1 MAIEWY
7 PGHMVTARK
16 EAALAMRKTDVVIE
30 VLDARVPRS
39 SRNPLIEHLRREN
52 QRAALK
58 ILNKSDM
65 ADPER
70 TKLWLAH
77 YNAQPG
83 VKAVALS
90 AKKPKEVKRIPDYA
104 KALAPNRNSALKP
117 LRMMIL
123 GIPNVGKSTLM
134 NALLSRVVT
143 KVGDEPAV
151 TKMHLRH
158 ELGRGMW
165 LTDTPGMLW
174 PGIDPETALKLAAT
188 HSIGRNAY
196 DNDEVAAGLGAY
208 LLRWYRELLVQRF
221 GPIPEGCDGY
231 GLIDVVASS
240 RGFLVK
246 GGGPDRERS
255 SRVLLGEFRDG
266 TLGKISLEVPDEPE
280 PELIVPPESAEPESD
295 DAG

>member
-30 VLDARVPRS
+30 VLDARVPLS
-39 SRNPLIEHLRREN
+39 SRNPVIEQLRREN

-58 ILNKSDM
+58 ILNKSDV

-70 TKLWLAH
+70 TKLWLSY

-90 AKKPKEVKRIPDYA
+90 AKKPKEVKRIPEYA
-104 KALAPNRNSALKP
+104 KALAPQRGSALKP

-134 NALLSRVVT
+134 NALLQRAVT

-151 TKMHLRH
+151 TKMHHRH

-165 LTDTPGMLW
+165 LTDTPGMMW
-174 PGIDPETALKLAAT
+174 PGIDPATGLKLAAT

-196 DNDEVAAGLGAY
+196 DNGEVAVALGGY
-208 LLRWYRELLVQRF
+208 LLRHYPALLSLRF
-221 GPIPEGCDGY
+221 GAIPEGIDGH
-231 GLIDVVASS
+231 GLVELVAQH
-240 RGFLVK
+240 RGFVVK
-246 GGGPDRERS
+246 GGEPDRERAA
-255 SRVLLGEFRDG
+255 RILLGEFRDG
-266 TLGKISLEVPDEPE
+266 TLGKISLELPDEPE
-280 PELIVPPESAEPESD
+280 PSAAD
-295 DAG
+295 GGDF

>member
-1 MAIEWY
+1 VAIDWY

-16 EAALAMRKTDVVIE
+16 EAAIAMRKTDVVIE
-30 VLDARVPRS
+30 VLDARVPLS
-39 SRNPLIEHLRREN
+39 SLNPVFEELRREN
-52 QRAALK
+52 SRAALK

-70 TKLWLAH
+70 TQLWLSH

-90 AKKPKEVKRIPDYA
+90 AKQAKAVKRIPEHA
-104 KALAPNRNSALKP
+104 KALAPTRNSPLKP

-134 NALLSRVVT
+134 NTLLSRVVT
-143 KVGDEPAV
+143 KVGDEPAI
-151 TKMHLRH
+151 TKMHHRH

-174 PGIDPETALKLAAT
+174 PGIGHEVGLKLAAT

-196 DNDEVAAGLGAY
+196 DNIEVAAALGGY
-208 LLRWYRELLVQRF
+208 LLEQYPALLTQRF
-221 GPIPEGCDGY
+221 GSFAETHDGNR
-231 GLIDVVASS
+231 LLEAIAQN
-240 RGFLVK
+240 RGFIVK
-246 GGGPDRERS
+246 GGVPDIERAA
-255 SRVLLGEFRDG
+255 RIFLGEFRDG
-266 TLGKISLEVPDEPE
+266 TLGKITLETPE
-280 PELIVPPESAEPESD
+280 DMAPAAD
-295 DAG
+295 DDG

>member
-1 MAIEWY
+1 
-7 PGHMVTARK
+7 MVTARK

-30 VLDARVPRS
+30 VLDARVPLS
-39 SRNPLIEHLRREN
+39 SRNPMIEQLRREN

-70 TKLWLAH
+70 TKLWLSH

-90 AKKPKEVKRIPDYA
+90 AKSAKEVKRIPEYA
-104 KALAPNRNSALKP
+104 QALAPNRNSPLKP

-134 NALLSRVVT
+134 NTLLHRAVT

-151 TKMHLRH
+151 TKMHHRH
-158 ELGRGMW
+158 ELGSGRW
-165 LTDTPGMLW
+165 LTDTPGMMW
-174 PGIDPETALKLAAT
+174 PGIEPQTALKLAVT

-196 DNDEVAAGLGAY
+196 DTVEVAAALGGY
-208 LLRWYRELLVQRF
+208 LLREYRSLLEQRF
-221 GPIPEGCDGY
+221 GAIPGDVDRH
-231 GLIDVVASS
+231 GLLEVIARH

-246 GGGPDRERS
+246 GGAVDLERAA
-255 SRVLLGEFRDG
+255 RAFLGEFRDG
-266 TLGKISLEVPDEPE
+266 TLGKITLEAPDEPT
-280 PELIVPPESAEPESD
+280 PD
-295 DAG
+295 DVSGSKF

>member
-1 MAIEWY
+1 MAIDWY

-16 EAALAMRKTDVVIE
+16 EAAIAMRKTDVVIE
-30 VLDARVPRS
+30 VLDARVPFS
-39 SRNPLIEHLRREN
+39 SRNPVIEELRKQN

-90 AKKPKEVKRIPDYA
+90 AKQAKAVRRIPEYA
-104 KALAPNRNSALKP
+104 KALAPTRNSPLKP

-134 NALLSRVVT
+134 NALLQRVVT

-151 TKMHLRH
+151 TKMHHRH
-158 ELGRGMW
+158 ELGKGMW
-165 LTDTPGMLW
+165 LTDTPGMMW
-174 PGIDPETALKLAAT
+174 PGIGNDVGLKLAAT

-196 DNDEVAAGLGAY
+196 DNTEVAASLGAY
-208 LLRWYRELLVQRF
+208 LLEQYPALLSQRF
-221 GPIPEGCDGY
+221 GSLAETLDGH
-231 GLIDVVASS
+231 GLLEAIAQS
-240 RGFLVK
+240 RGFIVK
-246 GGGPDRERS
+246 GGALDLERAA
-255 SRVLLGEFRDG
+255 RIFLGEFRDG
-266 TLGKISLEVPDEPE
+266 TLGPITLEIPEDVEAPPRIS
-280 PELIVPPESAEPESD
+280 ESP
-295 DAG
+295 